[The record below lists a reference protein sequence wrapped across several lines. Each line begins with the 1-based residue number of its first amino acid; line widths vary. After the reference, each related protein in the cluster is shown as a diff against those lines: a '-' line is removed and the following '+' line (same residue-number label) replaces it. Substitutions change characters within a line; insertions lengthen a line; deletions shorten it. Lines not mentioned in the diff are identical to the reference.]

1 MKLHSKLIFNIEPI
15 FFSSIFVAICS
26 CCMFIYPFLNTRV
39 QDFIIDSGT
48 GGAISYASL
57 GILCGVSLLIPL
69 IILLATISY
78 HSYAWMRIDYRTNRL
93 RAYTLLFFRHED
105 MDISCIADIGFFST
119 KESGKMLYISNVPI
133 DKELKK
139 KVLKVNEKIEL
150 DKVAYMMYK
159 PQLEK
164 YLKNV
169 AEEYGINFN
178 YLTPPRKR
186 STPNKPA
193 AIYPASA
200 YRDRKATALK
210 LKGNVLLKVLVF
222 SVPGLLFIGAGLY
235 AQLRLDKSGNFMYIT
250 GVVINLAIF
259 ILCRNNVF
267 ANWYYDDIGIFTVG
281 LLGYGKVI
289 NAIEWKDVKEIGCYT
304 YLCKTYIKDFYISD
318 HVIDDDD
325 IDSEIYSKDLI
336 KLEIANGEEVK
347 HASPYDRLEEDFL
360 KKIKSHVNL
369 KWKNRKSRDVK

>member
-1 MKLHSKLIFNIEPI
+1 M
-15 FFSSIFVAICS
+15 
-26 CCMFIYPFLNTRV
+26 
-39 QDFIIDSGT
+39 IIDLENKKINKYGWFLQKREEFDLVD
-48 GGAISYASL
+48 IK
-57 GILCGVSLLIPL
+57 GVGYI
-69 IILLATISY
+69 
-78 HSYAWMRIDYRTNRL
+78 HRKFMN
-93 RAYTLLFFRHED
+93 
-105 MDISCIADIGFFST
+105 G
-119 KESGKMLYISNVPI
+119 LYISYKDVNSN
-133 DKELKK
+133 LRKK
-139 KVLKVNEKIEL
+139 IMRGDASISDYVLTVDYTKSI
-150 DKVAYMMYK
+150 
-159 PQLEK
+159 EK
-164 YLKNV
+164 YFRYIAAQNGVKFDDIY
-169 AEEYGINFN
+169 E
-178 YLTPPRKR
+178 TSSRKK
-186 STPNKPA
+186 STSCKPTTR
-193 AIYPASA
+193 YPASA

-281 LLGYGKVI
+281 LLGYGRVI